1 MPAPIAINSVDTF
14 VSEQHQ
20 DVSVQK
26 KWFYMP
32 NDSLLSKRKVY
43 AIVKMQVEGIISEPF
58 YICLT
63 YWVPATTS
71 ISPPKTELY

>member
-1 MPAPIAINSVDTF
+1 MTFFMPAPIAMNSVDTF

-20 DVSVQK
+20 HVSVQKK

-43 AIVKMQVEGIISEPF
+43 AIVKMQVKGIISETF

-63 YWVPATTS
+63 
-71 ISPPKTELY
+71 